1 MTIQE
6 SIFTTV
12 VNGDSTST
20 DRLVLEALAAGI
32 PAQELLQDV
41 LIPAMAEV
49 GALFEAGDYYV
60 SEMLVSAQAM
70 KAGLR
75 HLRPLLTA
83 ASVEPIG
90 KVVIGTVKG
99 DMHDIG
105 KNLVAMMLEGAGF
118 EVIDLGVD
126 VPVQRFVQAAEET
139 GADVV
144 ALSALLT
151 TTMLNMRT
159 VVTAL
164 KAKGLDARVKVL
176 IGGAPVTQEF
186 ADQIGADGFAPD
198 AAAAALR
205 ARQLVG
211 QAEVAR

>member
-6 SIFTTV
+6 NIFTAV

-32 PAQELLQDV
+32 SAQDLLQDV

-49 GALFEAGDYYV
+49 GALFAEGEYYV

-75 HLRPLLTA
+75 HLRPLLA
-83 ASVEPIG
+83 AAAVEPIG

-105 KNLVAMMLEGAGF
+105 KNLVAMMLEGAG
-118 EVIDLGVD
+118 
-126 VPVQRFVQAAEET
+126 
-139 GADVV
+139 
-144 ALSALLT
+144 
-151 TTMLNMRT
+151 
-159 VVTAL
+159 
-164 KAKGLDARVKVL
+164 
-176 IGGAPVTQEF
+176 
-186 ADQIGADGFAPD
+186 
-198 AAAAALR
+198 
-205 ARQLVG
+205 
-211 QAEVAR
+211 